1 MQRSGTESAAS
12 LDRMSSIGR
21 SERRQRRRGI
31 ISLGEPGVFF
41 ASLFIKLNYLF
52 GVGMNEL
59 SLWKQVPMLSVDEFM
74 NLLFGFVPGTV
85 KFDYGNP
92 ESWPNGAAI
101 IYKLLTADI
110 WAEKLFV
117 TIADPHHDPRISEY
131 FYETYGLSGNP
142 WWADAD
148 GKLSKHQLIK
158 WLAKKGI
165 SSDFFDVHI
174 TRNELEKTVETYTAY
189 IATQSST
196 LPVEPIN
203 TSSPLKT
210 KKKYRRG
217 AISAS
222 NAAKLLNISERQV
235 RNWDKGIN
243 MPEGYPGRM
252 DEMAFQLFVNQ
263 WKKVQLLKS
272 EARKMNRPSCGGG
285 IADYLDRGSPAD
297 YEEYESEIES

>member
-1 MQRSGTESAAS
+1 MES
-12 LDRMSSIGR
+12 R
-21 SERRQRRRGI
+21 EF
-31 ISLGEPGVFF
+31 FF
-41 ASLFIKLNYLF
+41 APLFIELIYLF
-52 GVGMNEL
+52 GVAMNEL
-59 SLWKQVPMLSVDEFM
+59 DLWKQVPKLSVDEFM
-74 NLLFGFVPGTV
+74 NLIFGLVPGTV

-92 ESWPNGAAI
+92 ENWPNGAAV

-117 TIADPHHDPRISEY
+117 TIDDPHRDPRISEY
-131 FYETYGLSGNP
+131 FSERYGLSGNP
-142 WWADAD
+142 WWADVD
-148 GKLSKHQLIK
+148 GKLSKHQLIE
-158 WLAKKGI
+158 WLEKKGI
-165 SSDFFDVHI
+165 PSEFLGVHV
-174 TRNELEKTVETYTAY
+174 TKNELEKTVETYTANT
-189 IATQSST
+189 ATQSSI
-196 LPVEPIN
+196 LLVEPID
-203 TSSPLKT
+203 TPGSLKT

-263 WKKVQLLKS
+263 WKKIQLLKS
-272 EARKMNRPSCGGG
+272 EARKMNRPSSGGG

-297 YEEYESEIES
+297 YEESESELES